1 MNNAKLTDP
10 ALLIQA
16 GIDPKTGLPIKFD
29 DQCDK
34 GKDYKR
40 ELKKILRIIDEQ
52 DAINRFTWYN
62 LPKGLD
68 GQLMERILYYRGQA
82 MFFYLDGNEGDNKF
96 YFLPYTLNGTIDVYG
111 RFKQVTP
118 LPFNGTANDGDID
131 KPWIQGLVFDP
142 VYDVQIPEDF
152 TTKTNAEILEFIEKS
167 CVILKD
173 YSEQYSQ
180 SNISR
185 QILND
190 PVLDLMSECYPFL
203 RTALIGGTG
212 IRGLKVADDSEVSDV
227 NRANNQLVSAA
238 LNAKIFTPIK
248 GTIDFQELTNGSPL
262 KAEEFLVAMQS
273 LDSFRL
279 STYGLGEG
287 GIFQKKAHM
296 LEAEQET
303 NTGNVGL
310 ILRDSLQKRQ
320 TFCNIVNSI
329 YGLNV
334 WCEVS
339 ETVLGLDTTG
349 DGVAGDDEAGQNETI
364 NESEDINDD
373 E

>member
-1 MNNAKLTDP
+1 MGQNNAKLTDP
-10 ALLIQA
+10 TMLIQA
-16 GIDPKTGLPIKFD
+16 GIDPKTGLPIK
-29 DQCDK
+29 CDC
-34 GKDYKR
+34 GSESKDHKR
-40 ELKKILRIIDEQ
+40 DIKKILRIIDEQ

-68 GQLMERILYYRGQA
+68 GQLIERILYYRGQA
-82 MFFYLDGNEGDNKF
+82 MLFYLQGVF
-96 YFLPYTLNGTIDVYG
+96 YFLPYSLNGTIDVYG

-118 LPFNGTANDGDID
+118 LPFNGTANDGDAE
-131 KPWIQGLVFDP
+131 KPWIQGLTFNP

-152 TTKTNAEILEFIEKS
+152 AEKSQSEILDFIENS

-180 SNISR
+180 TNIAR

-212 IRGLKVADDSEVSDV
+212 VRGLKVTDDSEVGDV
-227 NRANNQLVSAA
+227 QRANNQLVSAA
-238 LNAKIFTPIK
+238 LNARIFTPIK
-248 GTIDFQELTNGSPL
+248 GTINFQELTNGSPL

-303 NTGNVGL
+303 NTGNTGL
-310 ILRDSLQKRQ
+310 VLRDSLQRRQ

-329 YGLNV
+329 YGLNM

-339 ETVLGLDTTG
+339 ETVIGLDTTG
-349 DGVAGDDEAGQNETI
+349 DGVIGDDEAGQKEMI
-364 NESEDINDD
+364 SEEVSEDV